1 MKVSLSSPRRSLAR
15 YRTGPLAA
23 PRAELAASSREA
35 RPRRR
40 PPATRLLAAVAAGTL
55 LLLAAGSAAAQYGLG
70 VPSPRYGSFESPFAS
85 YSPWNLRPINPVLG
99 AAVIP
104 LSEYYPTLA
113 EGAWST
119 GAFKAASTDGPVT
132 VYPLAG
138 QSGVWDP
145 DMETYRPTVVI
156 PRWPAGVTPASGSDG
171 HADIVDEAMGIV
183 HSFFQLRR
191 ESDGQWRAGQYA
203 WAPLAGRG
211 FGEPAHY
218 YMGARAVGVSAIG
231 GIIRKGEVDDG
242 LPFYRHALAMSLT
255 FNGLSATVPYIFP
268 ATSADS
274 NAATTNTGA
283 IPQGAL
289 MMLPADFDTAS
300 IQNLKLRK
308 VAETLKKFGAY
319 VVDRNYGTPYVIY
332 VENGSNF
339 NLMPTGWDDATA
351 VQLDRIR
358 ASLRQVMS
366 VAWWVNANGESVVPE
381 RRLNLLSMRG
391 QWSLQR
397 GTAIGSFDTW
407 KQAVA
412 FPPEAIDV
420 IQVNYSSRVLSTVDW
435 SRPVA
440 GAPYKLTA
448 RATGGARLKFQLFS
462 SAGVK
467 LVDSGE
473 LADGQSVEFPWPDG
487 VGLRTALFAYSG
499 AAGTVSTVGGT
510 LVLNSPLTLMSG
522 KVLMR

>member
-1 MKVSLSSPRRSLAR
+1 MSLSSPQSRLPRSRR
-15 YRTGPLAA
+15 GP
-23 PRAELAASSREA
+23 
-35 RPRRR
+35 
-40 PPATRLLAAVAAGTL
+40 LAAVAAGML
-55 LLLAAGSAAAQYGLG
+55 LALAAGPAAAQYGLG
-70 VPSPRYGSFESPFAS
+70 APVPRYGSFEQPFAS

-99 AAVIP
+99 TATIP
-104 LSEYYPTLA
+104 TSDYYPTLA

-119 GAFKAASTDGPVT
+119 GAFKAATNDGPMT

-138 QSGVWDP
+138 QQGVWDP
-145 DMETYRPTVVI
+145 DTEDWRPTVVI
-156 PRWPAGVTPASGSDG
+156 PRWPAGVKPASGSDG

-183 HSFFQLRR
+183 HSFFQLRQ
-191 ESDGQWRAGQYA
+191 ESNGQWRAGQYA

-211 FGEPAHY
+211 FGEPGHY

-255 FNGLSATVPYIFP
+255 FNGLSAAVPYIFP
-268 ATSADS
+268 ATSADG

-332 VENGSNF
+332 VENGSNY
-339 NLMPTGWDDATA
+339 NLMPSGWDDATA
-351 VQLDRIR
+351 TQLDRIR
-358 ASLRQVMS
+358 QSLRQVMS

-397 GTAIGSFDTW
+397 GTETGTFDTW

-412 FPPEAIDV
+412 FTAQAVDV

-435 SRPVA
+435 ARPVV
-440 GAPYKLTA
+440 GQPYRLTA
-448 RATGGARLKFQLFS
+448 RATGGARLKLQLFS
-462 SAGVK
+462 NAGVK
-467 LVDSGE
+467 VFDSGE
-473 LADGQSVEFPWPDG
+473 LADGQSIDFAWPDG
-487 VGLRTALFAYSG
+487 APLRTALFAYSG

-510 LVLNSPLTLMSG
+510 LVNNAPLTLQSG